1 MIQQDSEMG
10 GIFRYVITLAVLSV
24 ALLAL
29 VTGTVFAQASE
40 CNKKRNVGTHALDE
54 FSWKQLNN
62 VYEDVGEKHYD
73 EAYEQLQKML
83 ARAGKGSYL
92 RSVLNQA
99 LAQVEWS
106 RENYD
111 AALKY
116 FEKAVELDALPDQA
130 HFALMYQIAQLYFM
144 QERYR
149 EALDKLELWFCKSP
163 GDKIT
168 SSAWVLKASIYA
180 QQENYAETLKA
191 IDFAIGMD
199 DDPREQWYQLKLA
212 SHYELEQYPQAA
224 QTLELIITHWP
235 EEKTYWIQLSQI
247 YFKLKQDEKA
257 LAVIALAYRKT
268 LLDKQGDITYLSNLY
283 SNSDLP
289 FRAAQVLE
297 KGIKDGVVEPTR
309 VHWTAVA
316 DSWYAAE
323 ELENSLLA
331 YEIAG
336 GASDDGKIDLRRGYI
351 LVDLERWP
359 DALKALQD
367 ALGKGGLTEREAGQA
382 YLLRGMTQ
390 FNLGN
395 FDSASADWVKAGRY
409 DRTRDAAR
417 QWMNHLREERQR
429 LN

>member
-1 MIQQDSEMG
+1 
-10 GIFRYVITLAVLSV
+10 
-24 ALLAL
+24 
-29 VTGTVFAQASE
+29 
-40 CNKKRNVGTHALDE
+40 
-54 FSWKQLNN
+54 
-62 VYEDVGEKHYD
+62 
-73 EAYEQLQKML
+73 ML

-111 AALKY
+111 SALNY
-116 FEKAVELDALPDQA
+116 FEEAVELDALPDQA

-168 SSAWVLKASIYA
+168 SSAFVLKASIYV

-191 IDFAIGMD
+191 IEIAIDMD
-199 DDPREQWYQLKLA
+199 DDPRQQWYQLKLA
-212 SHYELEQYPQAA
+212 SHYELEQFPRAA
-224 QTLELIITHWP
+224 QTLELIVARWP
-235 EEKTYWIQLSQI
+235 EEKTYWIRLSQI
-247 YFKLKQDEKA
+247 YLRLKQDEKA
-257 LAVIALAYRKT
+257 LAVIALAYRNA
-268 LLDKQGDITYLSNLY
+268 LLDTQGDITYLSSLY
-283 SNSDLP
+283 SLSDVP
-289 FRAAQVLE
+289 FKAALVLE
-297 KGIKDGVVEPTR
+297 KGIKDGAVASTR
-309 VHWTAVA
+309 NHWTAVA

-323 ELENSLLA
+323 ELENSLA
-331 YEIAG
+331 AFENAG
-336 GASDDGKIDLRRGYI
+336 KVSEDGRIDLRRGYI

-359 DALKALQD
+359 DALKALND
-367 ALGKGGLTEREAGQA
+367 ALSKGGLTERKTGEA

-395 FDSASADWVKAGRY
+395 FDSASADWGKAGRY

-417 QWMNHLREERQR
+417 QWMNHLREERNIWGQSK
-429 LN
+429 NY